1 MSLKDD
7 IAADI
12 DSFLDLSE
20 FAALHVVEGREI
32 NAVLYDESIVVQDR
46 EYSLTETQWTL
57 QARTTDLPKN
67 GEAGDALDIDGILY
81 TVDTWREEMGMSVI
95 TLRART

>member
-7 IAADI
+7 IASDL
-12 DSFLDLSE
+12 DKFLDLSE
-20 FAALHVVEGREI
+20 FASRHVVNGREI
-32 NAVLYDESIVVQDR
+32 SAVLYDESIVVQDR

-57 QARTTDLPKN
+57 QAKKEDLPEY
-67 GEAGDALDIDGILY
+67 GEAGDTLDIDGILY
-81 TVDTWREEMGMSVI
+81 TVDTWRDEMGMIVI